1 MYPDARRTL
10 HVCPE
15 ALHKVGSRAL
25 SGTPLFLAISLLEG
39 AFIRQ
44 TPLPLE
50 FNKQPDQCVMEA
62 TEEFYVWQLHPEPIL

>member
-25 SGTPLFLAISLLEG
+25 SGTPCIPGYFPAGKGLHPW
-39 AFIRQ
+39 Q

-50 FNKQPDQCVMEA
+50 FHKQPDQCVMEA
-62 TEEFYVWQLHPEPIL
+62 TEEF